1 MQNITEILKSFSVEI
16 PTDKKAD
23 FDKLFNDNYKTIAE
37 VNKITE
43 KYNRAIEEA
52 NAAKESLTAMTAEF
66 NTFKANNA
74 SADDFKAKYETLVA
88 ETERKEAERKAAYA
102 EAQERADFD
111 KYFADNK
118 KEWANPFI
126 ADGYFAKFK
135 EAKSQESKKNKRLAG
150 ILSELTKDD
159 TTACKTPTPTVKL
172 KGAEPMGGGEPS
184 PKLTGNKFF

>member
-135 EAKSQESKKNKRLAG
+135 EAKGQEANKGKMLAD
-150 ILSELTKDD
+150 ILNDLTKDD
-159 TTACKTPTPTVKL
+159 TTAFKTPTPNIKL
-172 KGAEPMGGGEPS
+172 KGAEPMGGGEPT

>member
-43 KYNRAIEEA
+43 KYNRATEEA

-74 SADDFKAKYETLVA
+74 SADDFKAKYESLVA

-118 KEWANPFI
+118 KEWTNPFI

-135 EAKSQESKKNKRLAG
+135 EAKSQESNKNKMLAD

-159 TTACKTPTPTVKL
+159 TTAFKTPTPTVKL
-172 KGAEPMGGGEPS
+172 KGTEPMGGGEPT

>member
-43 KYNRAIEEA
+43 KYNRATEEA

-118 KEWANPFI
+118 KEWTNPFI

-135 EAKSQESKKNKRLAG
+135 EAKAQESNKNKMLAD

-159 TTACKTPTPTVKL
+159 TTAFKTPTPTVKL
-172 KGAEPMGGGEPS
+172 KGAEPMGGGEPT

>member
-1 MQNITEILKSFSVEI
+1 MQNITEILKNFGVEI

-23 FDKLFNDNYKTIAE
+23 FDRLFNDNYKTIAE

-43 KYNRAIEEA
+43 KYNRATEDA
-52 NAAKESLTAMTAEF
+52 NAAKESLNAMTAEF

-74 SADDFKAKYETLVA
+74 SADDFKAKYENLVA

-118 KEWANPFI
+118 KEWTNPFI

-135 EAKSQESKKNKRLAG
+135 EAKGQEANKGKMLAD
-150 ILSELTKDD
+150 ILNDLTKDD
-159 TTACKTPTPTVKL
+159 TTAFKTPTPDIKL
-172 KGAEPMGGGEPS
+172 KGAEPIGNGAPT
-184 PKLTGNKFF
+184 PKLTNKFF

>member
-43 KYNRAIEEA
+43 KYNRATEEA
-52 NAAKESLTAMTAEF
+52 NAAKESLNAMTAEF

-111 KYFADNK
+111 GYFSDNK
-118 KEWANPFI
+118 EEWANPFI

-135 EAKSQESKKNKRLAG
+135 EAKLQESNKNKMLAD

-159 TTACKTPTPTVKL
+159 TTAFKTPTPTVKL
-172 KGAEPMGGGEPS
+172 NGAEPMGGGEPS